1 MPSYTEKDVQNAIA
15 VLINSEYPSISHYVA
30 TFNIPRITLLLC
42 LQKVKIRIQSYENQ
56 QILSSIEEEELA
68 I

>member
-1 MPSYTEKDVQNAIA
+1 MPSYTEEDVQNAIA
-15 VLINSEYPSISHYVA
+15 AYRFSEYPSISQIVSK
-30 TFNIPRITLLLC
+30 FSIPTLT
-42 LQKVKIRIQSYENQ
+42 LQNRLKKVKIQIQSYENQ